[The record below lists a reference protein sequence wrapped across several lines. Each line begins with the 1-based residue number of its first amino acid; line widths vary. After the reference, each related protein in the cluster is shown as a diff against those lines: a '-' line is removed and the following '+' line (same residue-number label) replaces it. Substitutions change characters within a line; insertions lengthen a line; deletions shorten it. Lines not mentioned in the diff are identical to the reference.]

1 MTKIA
6 IAVFSTFWGRSF
18 KSKQL
23 QALVNTFENK
33 GISYTCYAL
42 DFSLKYILIKSISNI
57 RVSSLPLI
65 TYKFYEKF
73 GLNKLYNSYW
83 NYLIAEFLYFL
94 IYKKSILKSDSDI
107 IVCRNRPFQLLS
119 YIKRKSDKRILLE
132 VDQLHPLFTQQVV
145 LSEAQRLNIELNSIY
160 TEKIA
165 INNYIK
171 AFEFADFIVVYS
183 EYQRS
188 NLLSYGINKPI
199 YINELGTDLS
209 NLEKLE
215 YTLES
220 EIAFVCFA
228 NHSIL
233 KGTHLLIDAW
243 IKGGIRS
250 KLFIVGSQ
258 EVEFKLILARYSAIP
273 DSVIFVESFTSEE
286 LKRLSRK
293 FNLVGMLNSLS
304 EGYSRVVNEYLALGL
319 PVILSEV
326 NSRPNIDNISGYIVN
341 SFDIQGIINAVDQL
355 KNAIKYNEF
364 RKNCMSRPVR
374 TYQDFA
380 STYVQIIQSIR

>member
-1 MTKIA
+1 
-6 IAVFSTFWGRSF
+6 
-18 KSKQL
+18 
-23 QALVNTFENK
+23 
-33 GISYTCYAL
+33 
-42 DFSLKYILIKSISNI
+42 
-57 RVSSLPLI
+57 
-65 TYKFYEKF
+65 
-73 GLNKLYNSYW
+73 
-83 NYLIAEFLYFL
+83 
-94 IYKKSILKSDSDI
+94 
-107 IVCRNRPFQLLS
+107 
-119 YIKRKSDKRILLE
+119 
-132 VDQLHPLFTQQVV
+132 
-145 LSEAQRLNIELNSIY
+145 
-160 TEKIA
+160 
-165 INNYIK
+165 
-171 AFEFADFIVVYS
+171 
-183 EYQRS
+183 
-188 NLLSYGINKPI
+188 
-199 YINELGTDLS
+199 
-209 NLEKLE
+209 
-215 YTLES
+215 
-220 EIAFVCFA
+220 
-228 NHSIL
+228 
-233 KGTHLLIDAW
+233 LLIDAW

-273 DSVIFVESFTSEE
+273 DSVIFVESFTSED

-326 NSRPNIDNISGYIVN
+326 NSRPNMDNISGYIVN